1 MKKNKK
7 FKKEKNTVSPSEA
20 ANKKT
25 EDKDAAKT
33 SEENM
38 QPEKTPL
45 EAAQEEIASL
55 KDKYLR
61 SIAEFDNYRKRTL
74 KEKAELIKNGGEK
87 TVIAV
92 LPIFDD
98 LERVIADKN
107 EDSKAIKDGIK
118 LIYKN
123 FQNTIESIGVEKIE
137 TADKDFDADQ
147 MEAVAT
153 VPNMGENKK
162 NKVIECVQSGYEMNN
177 KVIRHAK
184 VVVGQ

>member
-1 MKKNKK
+1 M
-7 FKKEKNTVSPSEA
+7 
-20 ANKKT
+20 
-25 EDKDAAKT
+25 
-33 SEENM
+33 
-38 QPEKTPL
+38 
-45 EAAQEEIASL
+45 
-55 KDKYLR
+55 
-61 SIAEFDNYRKRTL
+61 
-74 KEKAELIKNGGEK
+74 
-87 TVIAV
+87 
-92 LPIFDD
+92 
-98 LERVIADKN
+98 ERVIADKN